1 MFFNAFLCASFSE
14 AKSTPVLIL
23 TIFARLG
30 YISIFTFLCLH
41 KSGRLGPRIPVYPS
55 WHKWCI
61 EDREVFNYSLYFL
74 ERNMETAQ
82 IFQTIRAWANHRFL
96 QKLWHYNHNHK
107 MITIFWRCLIL
118 YKTILNALT
127 KLTKFFERKISH
139 RRWLRTR

>member
-1 MFFNAFLCASFSE
+1 MFFNAYLCASFSK

-23 TIFARLG
+23 MIFARLG

-61 EDREVFNYSLYFL
+61 EDRKVFNYSLYFL

-82 IFQTIRAWANHRFL
+82 MFQTIRAWANHRFL
-96 QKLWHYNHNHK
+96 QNSKSLLQNDHN
-107 MITIFWRCLIL
+107 FWRCLIL
-118 YKTILNALT
+118 YKTIVNALT

-139 RRWLRTR
+139 RRWLRTRWP